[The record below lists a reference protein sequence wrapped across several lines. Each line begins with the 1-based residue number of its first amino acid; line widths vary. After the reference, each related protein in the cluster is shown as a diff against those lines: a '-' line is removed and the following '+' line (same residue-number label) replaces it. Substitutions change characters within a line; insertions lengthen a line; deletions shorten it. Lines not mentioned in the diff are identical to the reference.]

1 MVLLSLFNSGLSNIF
16 SLFQAAASGEKKVFA
31 LIIVDVQNDFIT
43 GSLAVSEGKISVKLT
58 VSLLKLICL
67 LVIRQGY

>member
-1 MVLLSLFNSGLSNIF
+1 MLVVPTYFYRLI
-16 SLFQAAASGEKKVFA
+16 FQAAASGEKKVFA

-58 VSLLKLICL
+58 LSFLQSCAVH
-67 LVIRQGY
+67 